1 MICSIFNPGQG
12 SAFVVFVVVVV
23 VVVPTWPS
31 KSGLVCGLDRF
42 RLPVV
47 AGRRLLRNCWQMF
60 VPEQREYLHRLSL
73 SLVRSACSALRN
85 HDLFKEIF
93 KRAEKRSSPFLISSI
108 PPSLPFSRPCFCYGL
123 FTRVFFFL
131 TSNFFSTII
140 LEFYQK

>member
-73 SLVRSACSALRN
+73 SLSSVPPVPP
-85 HDLFKEIF
+85 FEITICL
-93 KRAEKRSSPFLISSI
+93 KRFLSEQKND
-108 PPSLPFSRPCFCYGL
+108 PLPFSSPRSPPPSRF
-123 FTRVFFFL
+123 RVRVFVTVCLRGFFFL